1 MKTMTSFRNTT
12 IVVFAFLFMM
22 LVASVSAFN
31 INDYMAATESP
42 ASVSQSTVSVSGA
55 SYTVYSLA
63 GKESIITKG
72 DAIVK
77 GKDEMSLVLKAKCF
91 DSSYPTSTEL
101 NEINAYALVFNESRQ
116 QPTTFGGLES
126 FCDSIVGQAEG
137 DEGNCFDL
145 VSCQISCNQA
155 SYSCFQYAQGSAIF
169 LPELISYASIKRS
182 IDRSVNDVL
191 AVSAE
196 LKGVS
201 NAAQLSFS
209 VSDKLSKISTDITTM
224 QNESS
229 NYAANKLF
237 TVPIFQFCLPI
248 GTTFALNNSVLAS
261 AATKVSVLSV
271 KASCFND
278 LSTRTDRLFN
288 ETFSRI
294 DLYTNTKAKFTIQEE
309 FNLLATRYN
318 TLTERA
324 DVATAI
330 LDDPRMPQYVT
341 DVEALNAKYYQ
352 YTHDKQY
359 DQAGLTVGQ
368 ISSKLDDFK
377 AHLDSVYAVFGPMIE
392 NKTVALTKLD
402 TADAVIEDSDTA
414 MSVDLNRLRDR
425 YLSLSVTLSAKIT
438 AEEAPTFAA
447 QFEDIATQSSAL
459 IDKKRQIE
467 AGRVPQ
473 LLSDAMRGISLAVLN
488 SVSGPLGVKETEKRA
503 WISNI
508 PIIVIVFIDIVILAV
523 FSAAF
528 FFLVLRNTKE
538 FMRPKVMQSWGI
550 IFVAV
555 LLLVIGLSYA
565 MYSSLA
571 AETSPASS
579 FAFMKQ
585 AKAQTAVSLFVER
598 LSTDDAAAIDNCS
611 AKVKTALE
619 AAGIAVSKT
628 DIIDGICSD
637 RPLADCLSDVQIPM
651 VRLQY
656 SNTNGTAFYTFY
668 RTEAVVSGDSNYFS
682 GCTISQLV
690 E

>member
-1 MKTMTSFRNTT
+1 MKTSTSLRNTT

-31 INDYMAATESP
+31 INDYMASTESS
-42 ASVSQSTVSVSGA
+42 ASISQSTVSVGGT

-63 GKESIITKG
+63 GKDSMLTKG
-72 DAIVK
+72 DSIVK
-77 GKDEMSLVLKAKCF
+77 DKDEMSLVLNAKCF
-91 DSSYPTSTEL
+91 GSSYPTNTEL
-101 NEINAYALVFNESRQ
+101 NEINSYVLAFNQSRE
-116 QPTTFGGLES
+116 QPTSFGGLES
-126 FCDSIVGQAEG
+126 FCDGIVGQTTG
-137 DEGNCFDL
+137 DEGGCYDL

-155 SYSCFQYAQGSAIF
+155 SYSCMQYGQGSGTF
-169 LPELISYASIKRS
+169 LPELLNYANIKRS
-182 IDRSVNDVL
+182 IDRSVSDVL
-191 AVSAE
+191 AVSTE

-201 NAAQLSFS
+201 SASQLSFS
-209 VSDKLSKISTDITTM
+209 VSDKLSKISTDITTL

-229 NYAANKLF
+229 NYAVNKLF
-237 TVPIFQFCLPI
+237 TVPIFQFCIPI
-248 GTTFALNNSVLAS
+248 GHTFALNNSALTS
-261 AATKVSVLSV
+261 AVTKVSVLSV

-278 LSTRTDRLFN
+278 ISSRADQLFN

-294 DLYTNTKAKFTIQEE
+294 DLYTNTKAKFTIQAE
-309 FNLLATRYN
+309 FDLLATRYN

-324 DVATAI
+324 DAVTTI
-330 LDDPRMPQYVT
+330 LDDPQMPQYVT

-368 ISSKLDDFK
+368 ISSKLDDFV

-392 NKTVALTKLD
+392 NKTVALIKLD
-402 TADAVIEDSDTA
+402 TADAIIGDSDAT
-414 MSVDLNRLRDR
+414 MSVDLSRLRDR
-425 YLSLSVTLSAKIT
+425 YIALSVKLSAKIT
-438 AEEAPTFAA
+438 AEEAPTYAA
-447 QFEDIATQSSAL
+447 QFEEIATQASAL
-459 IDKKRQIE
+459 IDRKRQIE
-467 AGRVPQ
+467 TERVPQ
-473 LLSDAMRGISLAVLN
+473 LLSDTMRGISLTVLN

-565 MYSSLA
+565 LYSSLA
-571 AETSPASS
+571 AETSSASS

-585 AKAQTAVSLFVER
+585 AKAQTTVSLFVER

-611 AKVKTALE
+611 AKVKSALE
-619 AAGIAVSKT
+619 AVGIAVSKT

-656 SNTNGTAFYTFY
+656 SNTNSTTFYTFY
-668 RTEAVVSGDSNYFS
+668 RTEAVVSGDSEYFS
-682 GCTISQLV
+682 DCTISRLV